1 MEKIRRE
8 YPDIAPAGP
17 TYARAVRAGDML
29 FISGCTARGT
39 EAQGGSATEQLNVTM
54 DRIVGVVLAEGGS
67 PVDIVKLTTFVTDIA
82 NWFPFSDEQQAVFD
96 RHFDGQNPAN
106 SLVEISA
113 LAEPGLDIEIEIEAI
128 AVLG

>member
-17 TYARAVRAGDML
+17 SYARAVRAGDML

-39 EAQGGSATEQLNVTM
+39 EAQGGPPVEQLKVTLG
-54 DRIVGVVLAEGGS
+54 RVVGVVLAEGGS
-67 PVDIVKLTTFVTDIA
+67 PVDIVKLTTFVTDIGD
-82 NWFPFSDEQQAVFD
+82 WSPFSDEQQAVFD
-96 RHFDGQNPAN
+96 RHFGGQNPAN

-113 LAEPGLDIEIEIEAI
+113 LVEPGLDIEIEAI

>member
-17 TYARAVRAGDML
+17 NYARAVLAGDML

-39 EAQGGSATEQLNVTM
+39 EAQGGPAIEQLKVTL
-54 DRIVGVVLAEGGS
+54 DRIVRIVAAEGGR
-67 PVDIVKLTTFVTDIA
+67 PEDIVKLTTFVTKIDD
-82 NWFPFSDEQQAVFD
+82 WTPPSEEQQAIFAG
-96 RHFDGQNPAN
+96 HFNGQNPTN
-106 SLVEISA
+106 SVVEITA
-113 LAEPGLDIEIEIEAI
+113 LAQPGLDIEIEAM

>member
-17 TYARAVRAGDML
+17 SYARAVLAGDML

-39 EAQGGSATEQLNVTM
+39 EAQGGPLMEQLRVTL
-54 DRIVGVVLAEGGS
+54 DRIVRIVAAEGGR
-67 PVDIVKLTTFVTDIA
+67 PEDIVKLTTFVTRIDDWA
-82 NWFPFSDEQQAVFD
+82 SPSEEQHAIFTG
-96 RHFDGQNPAN
+96 HFNGQNPAN
-106 SLVEISA
+106 SVIEITA
-113 LAEPGLDIEIEIEAI
+113 LAQPGLDIEIEAM